1 MFTNRRFPP
10 AASLPFLRHC
20 REVDYE
26 IGVLFV
32 WLDSPELALER
43 VENRVRA
50 GGHRVPAADVRRRY
64 HRARRNLLEIYL
76 PLMDHWTVC
85 NNSGD
90 RLLVLARRLVQGPVE
105 ILDAERWERFQ
116 AEARN
121 END

>member
-1 MFTNRRFPP
+1 M
-10 AASLPFLRHC
+10 
-20 REVDYE
+20 
-26 IGVLFV
+26 LFV